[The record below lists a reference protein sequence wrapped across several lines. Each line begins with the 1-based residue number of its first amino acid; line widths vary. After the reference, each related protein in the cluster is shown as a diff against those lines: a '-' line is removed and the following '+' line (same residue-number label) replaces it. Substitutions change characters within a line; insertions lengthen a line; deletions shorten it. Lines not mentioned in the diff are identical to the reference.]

1 LATRQPL
8 NSTLALIGDLILE
21 ENMNDG
27 NDIFWEIAQL
37 SIESLFLNSVYL
49 IVSIAALILF
59 IIGTVQL
66 YRKTRNVGSK
76 YILISL
82 VAYIIGFV
90 SYSIYLIILTDEASD
105 SVDDYL
111 NVYLST
117 CTLLGTYGYWLLCKT
132 AFNRAKD

>member
-1 LATRQPL
+1 
-8 NSTLALIGDLILE
+8 LE

-37 SIESLFLNSVYL
+37 TIESLFLNSVYL

-132 AFNRAKD
+132 AFNRAQD